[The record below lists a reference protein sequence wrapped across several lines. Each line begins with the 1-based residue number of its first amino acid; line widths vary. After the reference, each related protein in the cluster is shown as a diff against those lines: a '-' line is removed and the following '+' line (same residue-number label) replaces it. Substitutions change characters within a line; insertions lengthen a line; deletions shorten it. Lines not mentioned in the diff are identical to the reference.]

1 MSWEKLN
8 IFPSLSV
15 SRLILICIVHSL
27 LDINADIPH
36 QIWFLHPGYFKAE
49 GAGFGPGLTPRVVL
63 EVLPQS
69 GGRSEGFLAILTEER
84 FAARV
89 DPGVILQTSQG
100 AKAFVAAVL
109 SAAERSLSRVSPH
122 VNGQI
127 RLASVFGV
135 ALCALEPRLRPGVQL
150 AVLLQVLLRAEVLP
164 ALQAE
169 ERSLPGMFGVVNLQ
183 VTFLDKRFRADLA
196 LEGSL
201 SCVPHL
207 VFLQNSIAREIFPA
221 LRAGVLPLGLAGTV
235 HGVEVEGGVGLLGK
249 SFVTEGTFEGFFS
262 RVGQDVFGQ
271 LGGRNTNFLT
281 ETAAVLLPVN
291 FPLVARQFLLSGEP
305 EAAALSWT
313 GVRVDLLVSGAVG
326 RQVSLGAE
334 HRLAVTTGIAGRQG
348 ELLGRIS
355 LRLGDCGVLGA
366 CSHRHH
372 HIRGFSIMDG
382 EMFPHVA
389 PDSEC
394 LPAD

>member
-1 MSWEKLN
+1 M
-8 IFPSLSV
+8 
-15 SRLILICIVHSL
+15 
-27 LDINADIPH
+27 
-36 QIWFLHPGYFKAE
+36 
-49 GAGFGPGLTPRVVL
+49 
-63 EVLPQS
+63 
-69 GGRSEGFLAILTEER
+69 
-84 FAARV
+84 
-89 DPGVILQTSQG
+89 
-100 AKAFVAAVL
+100 
-109 SAAERSLSRVSPH
+109 
-122 VNGQI
+122 
-127 RLASVFGV
+127 
-135 ALCALEPRLRPGVQL
+135 
-150 AVLLQVLLRAEVLP
+150 
-164 ALQAE
+164 
-169 ERSLPGMFGVVNLQ
+169 
-183 VTFLDKRFRADLA
+183 
-196 LEGSL
+196 
-201 SCVPHL
+201 
-207 VFLQNSIAREIFPA
+207 
-221 LRAGVLPLGLAGTV
+221 
-235 HGVEVEGGVGLLGK
+235 
-249 SFVTEGTFEGFFS
+249 
-262 RVGQDVFGQ
+262 
-271 LGGRNTNFLT
+271 
-281 ETAAVLLPVN
+281 LLPVN